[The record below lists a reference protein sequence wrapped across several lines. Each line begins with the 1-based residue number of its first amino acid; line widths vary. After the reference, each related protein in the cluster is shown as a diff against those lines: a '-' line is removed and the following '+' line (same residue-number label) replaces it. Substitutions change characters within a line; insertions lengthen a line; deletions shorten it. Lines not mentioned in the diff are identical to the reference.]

1 MDETSCH
8 ASSQLI
14 RPIHFPFADA
24 RQYFLSSLR
33 RHVPNDFHAP
43 YIAHRPTKQQTRTSS
58 YFRIW
63 SSGGSWIGA
72 GSTGAG
78 AGAGDATAGV
88 GVGEGAAG
96 GGFGVATRTGDGT
109 AFSGTGVVPGFA
121 GSEGCSGAEPPSA
134 GCEPDF
140 DGGSESCDPEAD
152 RAGVAGMGGVDAAGV
167 PAPSLGAAAACAA
180 FARAAAMRSA
190 CFMSCFFRISIRA
203 SSCLIFLTKSLTS
216 PAL

>member
-1 MDETSCH
+1 MDETSFH
-8 ASSQLI
+8 AFSQFI

-72 GSTGAG
+72 GAGCSAGGGTGE
-78 AGAGDATAGV
+78 ATAGV

-109 AFSGTGVVPGFA
+109 AFSGAGVVPGFA

-152 RAGVAGMGGVDAAGV
+152 SAGVVAPAGMGGVDAAGV
-167 PAPSLGAAAACAA
+167 HSAPSAK
-180 FARAAAMRSA
+180 RS
-190 CFMSCFFRISIRA
+190 MV
-203 SSCLIFLTKSLTS
+203 
-216 PAL
+216 